1 MKQIFEIKDKEVIN
15 AVLDHAEYGTLA
27 LCSDDIPY
35 SVPVNFVM
43 LGGMV
48 CFHGSHGG
56 RKMKMIH
63 NNPKVSLSIV
73 ESYSMIQSYFS
84 STEQSAC
91 PATHFFKSISIEGE
105 AIIVECRDE
114 KAAIMEALMQKL
126 QPEGK
131 YIPMSDSSY
140 DKALGATAVV
150 KIIISDIKA
159 KFKLGQ
165 HLDQKRFD
173 MIIEHLRSRG
183 EPKDL
188 ETIGMMRDFY

>member
-1 MKQIFEIKDKEVIN
+1 MKQIFEIKDKEIVN
-15 AVLDHAEYGTLA
+15 SVLDHAEYGTLA
-27 LCSDDIPY
+27 LCDEDIPY

-43 LGGMV
+43 LGGMA

-56 RKMKMIH
+56 RKMKMIR
-63 NNPKVSLSIV
+63 NNPKVSLSVV

-126 QPEGK
+126 QPEGR

-140 DKALGATAVV
+140 DKALEATAVV

-183 EPKDL
+183 EPRDL
-188 ETIGMMRDFY
+188 ETIELMRNFR